1 MCAVQILT
9 DEPHAKRGRSTY
21 LLNAVLLNAVLL
33 NAVLLN
39 AVLLADL
46 GRCFSWFLHVVSAQ
60 LGPQE
65 RLAGNVTLS
74 SAKQYILFVHS

>member
-1 MCAVQILT
+1 VCAVQILT

-21 LLNAVLLNAVLL
+21 LLNAVLL

>member
-21 LLNAVLLNAVLL
+21 LL

>member
-1 MCAVQILT
+1 MRAVQILT
-9 DEPHAKRGRSTY
+9 NEPHAKRGRSTY
-21 LLNAVLLNAVLL
+21 LLNAVLL